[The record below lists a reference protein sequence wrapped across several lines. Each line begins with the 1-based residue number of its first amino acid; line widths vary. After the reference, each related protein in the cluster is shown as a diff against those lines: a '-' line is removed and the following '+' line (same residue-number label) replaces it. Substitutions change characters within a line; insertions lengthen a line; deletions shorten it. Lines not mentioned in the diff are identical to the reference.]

1 MDIKNIAIIAH
12 VDHGKTTLV
21 DGLLKQS
28 HLFRDNQKE
37 MQQKLL
43 MDSNDLEREKGIT
56 ILSKN
61 TSIQFKGNKINIID
75 TPGHADFGSEVERVL
90 NMASGALLLVDS
102 AEGPLPQ
109 TRFVL
114 KKALDAG
121 LKIILFINKIEN
133 IEKIKPDSVVLVDE
147 AALLF
152 SAREPMKNTN
162 KLLTQMMAIARHKNL
177 SLIFVTQNSAFIDI
191 NVLRLADSLFLKEP
205 SLLQSNFER
214 KFLNN
219 FYKNINFSKYA
230 EKEKYFYVYSDD
242 FQGMAKFDLPTF
254 WNESVSKAFRK

>member
-1 MDIKNIAIIAH
+1 MSI
-12 VDHGKTTLV
+12 LV
-21 DGLLKQS
+21 GLLKSVGRWFESSPRRSNVQMWPFQFKKQE
-28 HLFRDNQKE
+28 LKE
-37 MQQKLL
+37 IEVVKGIGHYQEFENKLL
-43 MDSNDLEREKGIT
+43 NRSLIALIIGRRGSGKTALGMKFLEMAKNKTKRKIYAIGFVK
-56 ILSKN
+56 SK
-61 TSIQFKGNKINIID
+61 
-75 TPGHADFGSEVERVL
+75 
-90 NMASGALLLVDS
+90 
-102 AEGPLPQ
+102 LP
-109 TRFVL
+109 
-114 KKALDAG
+114 
-121 LKIILFINKIEN
+121 LFINKIEN

-219 FYKNINFSKYA
+219 FCKNINFSKYA

>member
-1 MDIKNIAIIAH
+1 MWPFQFKKQELKEIEVVKGIGHYQEFENKLLNRSLIALIIGRRGS
-12 VDHGKTTLV
+12 GKTAL
-21 DGLLKQS
+21 GMKFL
-28 HLFRDNQKE
+28 E
-37 MQQKLL
+37 MAKNKTKRKIYAIGFVKSKL
-43 MDSNDLEREKGIT
+43 
-56 ILSKN
+56 
-61 TSIQFKGNKINIID
+61 
-75 TPGHADFGSEVERVL
+75 P
-90 NMASGALLLVDS
+90 
-102 AEGPLPQ
+102 
-109 TRFVL
+109 
-114 KKALDAG
+114 
-121 LKIILFINKIEN
+121 LFINKIEN

>member
-1 MDIKNIAIIAH
+1 MWPFQFKKQELKEIEVVKGIGHYQEFENKLLNRSLIALIIGRRGS
-12 VDHGKTTLV
+12 GKTAL
-21 DGLLKQS
+21 GMKFL
-28 HLFRDNQKE
+28 E
-37 MQQKLL
+37 MAKNKTKRKIYAIGFVKSKL
-43 MDSNDLEREKGIT
+43 
-56 ILSKN
+56 
-61 TSIQFKGNKINIID
+61 
-75 TPGHADFGSEVERVL
+75 P
-90 NMASGALLLVDS
+90 
-102 AEGPLPQ
+102 
-109 TRFVL
+109 
-114 KKALDAG
+114 
-121 LKIILFINKIEN
+121 LFINKIEN

-254 WNESVSKAFRK
+254 WNKSVSKAFRK

>member
-1 MDIKNIAIIAH
+1 
-12 VDHGKTTLV
+12 
-21 DGLLKQS
+21 
-28 HLFRDNQKE
+28 
-37 MQQKLL
+37 
-43 MDSNDLEREKGIT
+43 
-56 ILSKN
+56 
-61 TSIQFKGNKINIID
+61 
-75 TPGHADFGSEVERVL
+75 
-90 NMASGALLLVDS
+90 
-102 AEGPLPQ
+102 
-109 TRFVL
+109 
-114 KKALDAG
+114 
-121 LKIILFINKIEN
+121 
-133 IEKIKPDSVVLVDE
+133 
-147 AALLF
+147 
-152 SAREPMKNTN
+152 MKNTN